1 MFESLP
7 HHFREHNL
15 SADVRTLL
23 LLKKA
28 MEKGLVNT
36 LGDIYVVL
44 KGLVTTNPEDFGPY
58 TSAFYSYFLDIDI
71 KKGEKLD
78 NAILRS
84 EAFKDWKE
92 ELLKEE
98 DDLETPDIR
107 ALVDRFLDEIHLTTF
122 DIQKIVDGSD
132 ILKKDDPDMPDTDAQ
147 GQSGGARNIDKAAD
161 YREISLSELLER
173 MEKVARQQKGLHEG
187 GDHWIG
193 TGGRSPYGHGGAAMG
208 GIRAGGGGGG
218 KMARRVVGDPMYYP
232 VDTKSILRD
241 DNIDAA
247 LASLKGI
254 EDETTELLLDIPRT
268 ITEGLKQGGIFLPY
282 EKEKIDHKVQV
293 ILMIDNGGYSMHPYI
308 KSVTKLFSKMKTRF
322 AHDLK
327 TYYFHNTIYGGAYT
341 DVRRRDFVP
350 VDKIIADADTYS
362 VFIIGD
368 ADMAP
373 YELDYSSLG
382 NWQKIKKHFPRI
394 AWMNP
399 MQTRYWAGSTTIH
412 TMRQIFSMYPL
423 SPEGIEKAVIKMNR
437 KRKYSKKG

>member
-7 HHFREHNL
+7 HHFREHDL
-15 SADVRTLL
+15 VADVRTLL
-23 LLKKA
+23 QLKKA
-28 MEKGLVNT
+28 MKKGLVNT

-44 KGLVTTNPEDFGPY
+44 KGLVTTDPADFGPY
-58 TSAFYSYFLDIDI
+58 TAAFYSYFLDVDI
-71 KKGEKLD
+71 KRGEKLD

-84 EAFKDWKE
+84 EAFKNWKE
-92 ELLKEE
+92 EFIQDQE
-98 DDLETPDIR
+98 DLEVPDIR
-107 ALVDRFLDEIHLTTF
+107 ELVDRFLDEIHLTTF
-122 DIQKIVDGSD
+122 DIQHIVDGAD
-132 ILKKDDPDMPDTDAQ
+132 ILKRDDPDMPDTDAQ
-147 GQSGGARNIDKAAD
+147 QQSDEVRMVDKAAD
-161 YREISLSELLER
+161 YREIDLEELLER
-173 MEKVARQQKGLHEG
+173 MERVAQQQKGLHEG

-208 GIRAGGGGGG
+208 GIRVGGGGGG

-232 VDTKSILRD
+232 VDTKSILKD

-247 LASLKGI
+247 LATLKGI
-254 EDETTELLLDIPRT
+254 EDETAEVLLDIPKT
-268 ITEGLKQGGIFLPY
+268 IKEGLKQGGIFLPY

-327 TYYFHNTIYGGAYT
+327 TYYFHNTIYGGAYS
-341 DVRRRDFVP
+341 DIRRRDFVP
-350 VDKIIADADTYS
+350 VDKIIADDKNYS

-399 MQTRYWAGSTTIH
+399 MQTRYWTGSH
-412 TMRQIFSMYPL
+412 TVQTLRQIFPMYSL
-423 SPEGIEKAVIKMNR
+423 SPDGIEKAVIRMNR
-437 KRKYSKKG
+437 KRKFHKKN